1 MKYKLIKKLPFENSP
16 EIGYISK
23 PTPEKDGTHYWNHNW
38 FNPKE
43 YPEYWEKVA
52 EKDYEIIA
60 VRYQHNNNIYIWD
73 SKQFCCDGGVIDL
86 SCVLKGYVGTFK
98 DGYKIYIYTVKRLS
112 DGIVFT
118 VGDRVKQSNVKHN
131 NIFTITGFEMDVNNE
146 HLLAIGNGG
155 IKLKKIEHYKAPL
168 FTTEDGVDIYEGER
182 VYIVETAFNIV
193 YSGNL
198 YWKPIGVTFSNKQ
211 AAEEYVLMNKPCLSI
226 KEIAPIIG
234 QCNNT
239 THIDLDSL
247 TEKLKK
253 LVKGRH
259 V

>member
-23 PTPEKDGTHYWNHNW
+23 PTTLKDGAHYWNHNW
-38 FNPKE
+38 FKPEE

-60 VRYQHNNNIYIWD
+60 VRYQHNNKVYTWD
-73 SKQFCCDGGVIDL
+73 SKQFRCEGGVIDL

-98 DGYKIYIYTVKRLS
+98 DGNKIYIYAVKRLS

-131 NIFTITGFEMDVNNE
+131 NIFTIAGFEMDVNNE

-168 FTTEDGVDIYEGER
+168 FKTEDGLEIFPGDST
-182 VYIVETAFNIV
+182 YIV
-193 YSGNL
+193 GNGFSISHTGEL
-198 YWKPIGVTFSNKQ
+198 YWNPQRPTFSNKQ
-211 AAEEYVLMNKPCLSI
+211 AAEEYVLLNKPCLSI

-239 THIDLDSL
+239 TYIDLDSL

-253 LVKGRH
+253 LVKGRL
-259 V
+259 